1 MDGVFCTLME
11 SEMKYSNRYFYK
23 YQSKLEKSKFFHK
36 RLLFRIRDRALRNR
50 TLENPSQC
58 EGFETKKGLDPS
70 RADVSGNACH
80 FCEADFDFL
89 YKIVCALF

>member
-1 MDGVFCTLME
+1 
-11 SEMKYSNRYFYK
+11 MKWNIQTGTFTNIEVRLK
-23 YQSKLEKSKFFHK
+23 KDKFFHK

-58 EGFETKKGLDPS
+58 KGFETKKGLDPS
-70 RADVSGNACH
+70 RADVSGNVCH
-80 FCEADFDFL
+80 FCEGDFDFL